1 MEASGSAVDTVL
13 QTTKLQRDRLSALL
27 TCLGAIRRG
36 GTLSIAGIHLT
47 DIPPLNYEKHLFQER
62 QLRSVTSN
70 TRDDA
75 REFLAFAAGHKL
87 AVTVHPYPLDA
98 ADQALRDLKAGRF
111 DGAAVLIP

>member
-1 MEASGSAVDTVL
+1 MPV
-13 QTTKLQRDRLSALL
+13 QR
-27 TCLGAIRRG
+27 
-36 GTLSIAGIHLT
+36 IHLT

-70 TRDDA
+70 TRQDA
-75 REFLAFAAGHKL
+75 REFLGFAAEHKL

-98 ADQALRDLKAGRF
+98 ADQAQRDLKAGRF